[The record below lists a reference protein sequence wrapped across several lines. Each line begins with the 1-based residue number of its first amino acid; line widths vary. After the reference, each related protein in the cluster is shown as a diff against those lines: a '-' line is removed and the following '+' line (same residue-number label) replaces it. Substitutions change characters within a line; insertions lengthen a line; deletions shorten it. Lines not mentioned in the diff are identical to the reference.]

1 MVTGVQTCALP
12 ISYVMKDKV
21 KTALEVP
28 TRTPIL
34 YPLAITKDSAQ
45 PEEAR
50 RFQAFVL
57 APEGQEVLAKFFFK
71 KP

>member
-1 MVTGVQTCALP
+1 MTF
-12 ISYVMKDKV
+12 
-21 KTALEVP
+21 EVP
-28 TRTPIL
+28 TKSPIL

-57 APEGQEVLAKFFFK
+57 APEGQEVLARRI
-71 KP
+71 PWRAGIRAS